1 MKPIYR
7 LALALP
13 VSLML
18 CANRPTQAS
27 MPVIDISAISQL
39 VSQLH
44 TLQSQLA
51 TARDQLAEAHNTLS
65 ALSGPRGMEQLLA
78 SAPRNYLPQ
87 SWNEMSD
94 TLANLGSAYGALA
107 SDIQRLIATNSVLA
121 PAQLQMLT
129 ATQQQLI
136 AQSRQQAAGLAAVAR
151 AALAT
156 SSQRFGSLQGLI
168 TAISTA
174 SDAKGI
180 YDLQARIQAENGM
193 LQNEATKLQALYQA
207 QAAQAALLEQ
217 QVREQG
223 IADAGNLRT
232 LPALALH

>member
-1 MKPIYR
+1 MKP
-7 LALALP
+7 LHKLTLALP
-13 VSLML
+13 LSLLL
-18 CANRPTQAS
+18 CANRPTDAA
-27 MPVIDISAISQL
+27 MPVIDVSAVGQL

-44 TLQSQLA
+44 TLQGQLA
-51 TARDQLAEAHNTLS
+51 TARDQLTEAHNTLS

-78 SAPRNYLPQ
+78 TAPRNYLPQ
-87 SWNEMSD
+87 SWTEMSA
-94 TLANLGSAYGALA
+94 TLTNLGSAYGALA
-107 SDIQRLIATNSVLA
+107 SDIQGLIATNSVLA
-121 PAQLQMLT
+121 PAQLQLLT
-129 ATQQQLI
+129 AAQQQLI
-136 AQSRQQAAGLAAVAR
+136 AQSRQQVAGLAAVAR

-168 TAISTA
+168 TAIGTA

-180 YDLQARIQAENGM
+180 YDLQARIQAESGM

-207 QAAQAALLEQ
+207 QAAQAGLLAQ